1 MSGDPLA
8 AVAAAERQF
17 YLHLKQGLAWESRAK
32 SRLRTCQ
39 KSLRSQWIKLHSL
52 TAAIDNLS
60 SFSGKVKSNIEQ
72 FVSEISTRRIKEKEL
87 LLAFP
92 ADLNFLK
99 RVVLHENLSSGGRTT
114 LYDFCPTERLKCWAS
129 DCNRFDAILD
139 EKLEQFNASFSSL
152 QNDVDSI
159 MSDTQR
165 SSFRLKLLNFST
177 KLSSFN
183 LKNIEGVFTKAIEEL
198 RNDHLYLDT
207 ILTNEMSSDKKKNLM
222 EVVREIGA
230 TRDVHMKKIFPKFS
244 FTVDDM
250 LMRILKSL
258 SNLNREISSFHF
270 NELRRISKCQ
280 ASLSALKRQK
290 ELLSSAVNG
299 QANRVQQ
306 LLPIKMM
313 PSAYATCLA
322 EVARRRAHNKMI
334 ISEVKHIAKRM
345 SHLRSIEIGRR
356 EVFLRVWTIYSS

>member
-1 MSGDPLA
+1 MSGDPLLA

-72 FVSEISTRRIKEKEL
+72 FVSKISTRRIKEKEL

-152 QNDVDSI
+152 QSDVDSI

-165 SSFRLKLLNFST
+165 SAFRLKLLNFVE
-177 KLSSFN
+177 KLTSFN
-183 LKNIEGVFTKAIEEL
+183 FEKMEGVFAEAIEKL

-207 ILTNEMSSDKKKNLM
+207 ILTNEMSNDEKKNLM
-222 EVVREIGA
+222 DVVREIGA
-230 TRDVHMKKIFPKFS
+230 TRDVHIKTVSKFS
-244 FTVDDM
+244 FTVDGM
-250 LMRILKSL
+250 LLRILESL
-258 SNLNREISSFHF
+258 SNLNQNFVF
-270 NELRRISKCQ
+270 
-280 ASLSALKRQK
+280 SL
-290 ELLSSAVNG
+290 
-299 QANRVQQ
+299 
-306 LLPIKMM
+306 
-313 PSAYATCLA
+313 
-322 EVARRRAHNKMI
+322 
-334 ISEVKHIAKRM
+334 
-345 SHLRSIEIGRR
+345 
-356 EVFLRVWTIYSS
+356 